1 MQDFIK
7 NNLYK
12 RSMISYALYPLSLL
26 NWLIV
31 KFRRQFL
38 ASSRLAVKDIK
49 LICVGN
55 ITSGGTGKTPF
66 VIYLAKYLEGK
77 GKRIAVISRGYK
89 GSFENNNKIIADSNG
104 LKDIA
109 KEAGDEPYLIAS
121 RLQGTT
127 VVVGKNRK
135 KSLQLLLER
144 DDKPDIIIFD
154 DAYQHLKIKYDYS
167 FVVFNGE
174 SPIGNGFLLP
184 AGILREP
191 LAHIKYADYIVFN
204 AYTKAPDYLKIYHKP
219 IINVSYRLTNLKNNN
234 EIDIADKKLALLSAI
249 GVPASFEKTIINA
262 GYEFSKHFV
271 FPDHY
276 GFNDIK
282 ELNRIE
288 LCLKKEAIDFLICTE
303 KDNVKLDRI
312 DHKLP
317 LLVACSEFTT
327 DSQGETILNEFYD
340 QLTCQKGV

>member
-7 NNLYK
+7 NSLYK
-12 RSMISYALYPLSLL
+12 RSIVSYALYPLSLL

-66 VIYLAKYLEGK
+66 VIFLAKYLESRGK
-77 GKRIAVISRGYK
+77 KIAVISRGYK
-89 GSFENNNKIIADSNG
+89 GSLENSNQIIADSNG
-104 LKDIA
+104 LKDCA

-121 RLQGTT
+121 RLQGVT
-127 VVVGKNRK
+127 VVVGKNRR

-167 FVVFNGE
+167 FLVFNGE

-191 LAHIKYADYIVFN
+191 LDHIRYTDFIVYN
-204 AYTKAPDYLKIYHKP
+204 SYTKAPDYLKKCHKP
-219 IINVSYRLTNLKNNN
+219 IINVSYRLTDLKNNN
-234 EIDIADKKLALLSAI
+234 GMDLTDKKLALVSAI
-249 GVPASFEKTIINA
+249 GVPASFEKTIHNT
-262 GYEFSKHFV
+262 GYNFKKHFIY
-271 FPDHY
+271 PDHY
-276 GFNDIK
+276 DFNDIK
-282 ELNRIE
+282 ELESIRLYI
-288 LCLKKEAIDFLICTE
+288 KEEGIDFLICTE
-303 KDNVKLDRI
+303 KDFVKLDRI

-317 LLVACSEFTT
+317 L
-327 DSQGETILNEFYD
+327 
-340 QLTCQKGV
+340 